1 MNDTPFLSHALPAL
15 LFGFVFYYPFFMAY
29 VWMAGGLAHAWVFE
43 RQRDVA
49 IDPLTALPATP
60 LVTVVVPCFNEAPH
74 LREVIE
80 QLMRTRY
87 PNYEVIAVNDGSTDG
102 TGTLLDAMSR
112 EYSRLRVI
120 HNASNQGKAVGLNT
134 ACQLAQGEFILGID
148 GDALVDV
155 NAIAWLLMPMLRS
168 ERIGAVT
175 GNPRI
180 RTRTTLLGRMQVG
193 EFSSIIG
200 LIKRSQ
206 QLLGVLFTVSGVIAM
221 FRRRAVLEVGFWSP
235 DVLTEDIDISFKLQ
249 LAGWRLYFQP
259 CALCWILMPE
269 TLRGLYRQRQRW
281 ATGGIQTMMRYSG
294 RILRPRQWR
303 LWPIYIEYLTSVAW
317 AYAMAVAVVFFFLSP
332 LLPDDS
338 AWRSRLLPHWQG
350 TLLAMTCLLQRFLSL
365 WIDRKY
371 DRNLLRYFVATI
383 WYPIA
388 FWVIAMLTTV
398 IALPTAMA
406 RRRGKRAV
414 WISPDRGVSNA
425 P

>member
-1 MNDTPFLSHALPAL
+1 
-15 LFGFVFYYPFFMAY
+15 
-29 VWMAGGLAHAWVFE
+29 
-43 RQRDVA
+43 
-49 IDPLTALPATP
+49 
-60 LVTVVVPCFNEAPH
+60 
-74 LREVIE
+74 
-80 QLMRTRY
+80 
-87 PNYEVIAVNDGSTDG
+87 
-102 TGTLLDAMSR
+102 
-112 EYSRLRVI
+112 
-120 HNASNQGKAVGLNT
+120 
-134 ACQLAQGEFILGID
+134 
-148 GDALVDV
+148 V

-259 CALCWILMPE
+259 SALCWILMPE

-350 TLLAMTCLLQRFLSL
+350 TLLAMTCLLQMFLSL